1 MMIQLLNAGAAAA
14 ASAAVNRQDTAG
26 YQASQ
31 WIVDFMQGLSDNW
44 ETIIVGAVIIWFA
57 GALVRVGLFGERK
70 K

>member
-1 MMIQLLNAGAAAA
+1 MIQLLNAGAAAA
-14 ASAAVNRQDTAG
+14 ASAAVNQRDTAG
-26 YQASQ
+26 YRASQ

-44 ETIIVGAVIIWFA
+44 QTILVGAFIIWIA